1 MAFLILKIIINM
13 VTANVEINT
22 KMERL
27 LVLMLYNS
35 YENKENVY
43 LAYIVAVESAQSME
57 MTDSAT

>member
-1 MAFLILKIIINM
+1 M
-13 VTANVEINT
+13 VTTNVEINT

-35 YENKENVY
+35 YYENKENVY
-43 LAYIVAVESAQSME
+43 LAYIVAVESVQLME

>member
-1 MAFLILKIIINM
+1 M

-57 MTDSAT
+57 MIDSAT

>member
-35 YENKENVY
+35 HENKENVY

-57 MTDSAT
+57 MIDSAT